1 MTKTK
6 DHNVSFA
13 WLGILGIVTF
23 VISWICAIAMDPS
36 WTFAENTLSE
46 FGISDTDAQYF
57 FNYGCCLISG
67 ALIVLFGFGNVI
79 GAKNSGYQAGGILI
93 MIAGALLALVGIV
106 TMDVGNG
113 NLHDYVAG
121 TMALFLLLSIIA
133 LAAANWVADR
143 KMLSG
148 ISIVIVFVLV
158 AMMLNYTV
166 AEVEA
171 YGVIL
176 IAIWILMESVRMI
189 MTSGKD

>member
-23 VISWICAIAMDPS
+23 VISWICAISLDPS

-57 FNYGCCLISG
+57 FNYGCCIISG
-67 ALIVLFGFGNVI
+67 ALIVLFGFGNI
-79 GAKNSGYQAGGILI
+79 ICAKNSGYQAGGVLL
-93 MIAGALLALVGIV
+93 MIAGAMLALVGV
-106 TMDVGNG
+106 ATMDVGNG

-121 TMALFLLLSIIA
+121 TMALFLLLSMIA
-133 LAAANWVADR
+133 LTAANWTADR
-143 KMLSG
+143 KLWSG
-148 ISIVIVFVLV
+148 VSIVIIFVLV
-158 AMMLNYTV
+158 AMILNYTV
-166 AEVEA
+166 AELEA

>member
-6 DHNVSFA
+6 DHYVSFA

-46 FGISDTDAQYF
+46 FGISDTDARYF
-57 FNYGCCLISG
+57 FNYGCCIISG
-67 ALIVLFGFGNVI
+67 ALIALFGFGNI
-79 GAKNSGYQAGGILI
+79 ICAKNSGYQAGGVLL
-93 MIAGALLALVGIV
+93 MIAGAMLALVGLV

-113 NLHDYVAG
+113 NLHNYVAG
-121 TMALFLLLSIIA
+121 TMALFLLLSMIA
-133 LAAANWVADR
+133 LAAANWIADR

-148 ISIVIVFVLV
+148 ISIVFVCVLV

-166 AEVEA
+166 AELEA
-171 YGVIL
+171 YGVFL
-176 IAIWILMESVRMI
+176 IAIWLLTESVRMI
-189 MTSGKD
+189 ITRGKD